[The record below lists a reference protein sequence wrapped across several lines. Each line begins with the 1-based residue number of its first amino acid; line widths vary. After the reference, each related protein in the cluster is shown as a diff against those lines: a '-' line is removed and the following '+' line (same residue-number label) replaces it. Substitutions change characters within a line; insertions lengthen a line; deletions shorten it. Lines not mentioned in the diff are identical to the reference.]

1 MAEDNEGTKAEV
13 VQVESKKTGIHGE
26 INQILCKILEG
37 KDKNR
42 ILRRNIKG
50 PVKVGDIMILL
61 ETEREAKRIKPK

>member
-1 MAEDNEGTKAEV
+1 MADREGTKAEV

-26 INQILCKILEG
+26 INQVLCKVLEG

-50 PVKVGDIMILL
+50 PVKIGDILILL
-61 ETEREAKRIKPK
+61 ETEREAKKIKPR

>member
-1 MAEDNEGTKAEV
+1 MADENEGTKAEV
-13 VQVESKKTGIHGE
+13 VQVEAKKTGIHGE

-50 PVKVGDIMILL
+50 PVKVGDIMVLL
-61 ETEREAKRIKPK
+61 ETEREAKRIKTR